1 MGRRTGVASPAPGTR
16 EFATECRRLDRRP
29 PTYRLAKRAF
39 DVVFSA
45 FVIAVGIIPCLL
57 LAAAIALDT
66 KGSPLYSQIRAGRN
80 GLPFRL
86 YKFRSMVADADNVE
100 KYLTKEQLAAWK
112 RERKVCDD
120 PRVTRLGRFIRKTSL
135 DELPQFIN
143 VLLGN
148 ISVIGPR
155 FINVLLGNISVI
167 GPRPITYDELAEFG
181 NDVALL
187 LSVEPGITGAWQ
199 CGPRNEAS
207 FDNGRRQAIELGYV
221 RDACVRLDATIFF
234 STFRAMFGRRTGI

>member
-1 MGRRTGVASPAPGTR
+1 MVQRPGIASPAPGSR

-29 PTYRLAKRAF
+29 PTYRLAKRVF
-39 DVVFSA
+39 DVAFSA
-45 FVIAVGIIPCLL
+45 FAITVGVVPCLL

-66 KGSPLYSQIRAGRN
+66 KGSPLYSQVRAGRN

-100 KYLTKEQLAAWK
+100 KYLTEEQLASWK

-135 DELPQFIN
+135 DELPQ
-143 VLLGN
+143 
-148 ISVIGPR
+148 

-207 FDNGRRQAIELGYV
+207 FDNGRRQTIELSYV

>member
-1 MGRRTGVASPAPGTR
+1 MVQRPGIVSPAPGSR

-29 PTYRLAKRAF
+29 PTYRLAKRVF
-39 DVVFSA
+39 DVAFSA
-45 FVIAVGIIPCLL
+45 FAITVGVVPCLL

-66 KGSPLYSQIRAGRN
+66 KGSPLYSQVRAGRN

-100 KYLTKEQLAAWK
+100 KYLTEEQLAAWK

-135 DELPQFIN
+135 DELPQ
-143 VLLGN
+143 
-148 ISVIGPR
+148 

-207 FDNGRRQAIELGYV
+207 FDNGRRQAIELSYV

>member
-1 MGRRTGVASPAPGTR
+1 MVQRPDIASPAPGSR

-29 PTYRLAKRAF
+29 PTYRLAKRVF
-39 DVVFSA
+39 DVAFSA
-45 FVIAVGIIPCLL
+45 FAITVGVVPCLL

-66 KGSPLYSQIRAGRN
+66 KGSPLYSQVRAGRN

-100 KYLTKEQLAAWK
+100 KYLTEEQLAAWK

-135 DELPQFIN
+135 DELPQ
-143 VLLGN
+143 
-148 ISVIGPR
+148 

-207 FDNGRRQAIELGYV
+207 FDNGRRQAIELSYV

>member
-1 MGRRTGVASPAPGTR
+1 MFLPRGRMVQRPGIASPAPGSR

-29 PTYRLAKRAF
+29 PTYRLAKRVF
-39 DVVFSA
+39 DVAFSA
-45 FVIAVGIIPCLL
+45 FAITVGVVPCLL

-66 KGSPLYSQIRAGRN
+66 KGSPLYSQVRAGRN

-100 KYLTKEQLAAWK
+100 KYLTEEQLASWK

-135 DELPQFIN
+135 DELPQ
-143 VLLGN
+143 
-148 ISVIGPR
+148 

-207 FDNGRRQAIELGYV
+207 FDNGRRQTIELSYV

>member
-1 MGRRTGVASPAPGTR
+1 MVQRPGIASPAPGSR

-29 PTYRLAKRAF
+29 PTYRLAKRVF
-39 DVVFSA
+39 DVAFSA
-45 FVIAVGIIPCLL
+45 FAITVGVVPCLL

-66 KGSPLYSQIRAGRN
+66 KGSPLYSQVRAGRN

-100 KYLTKEQLAAWK
+100 KYLTEEQLAAWK

-135 DELPQFIN
+135 DELPQ
-143 VLLGN
+143 
-148 ISVIGPR
+148 

-207 FDNGRRQAIELGYV
+207 FDNGRRQTIELSYV

>member
-1 MGRRTGVASPAPGTR
+1 MVQRPGIASPAPGSR

-29 PTYRLAKRAF
+29 PTYRLAKRVF
-39 DVVFSA
+39 DVAFSV
-45 FVIAVGIIPCLL
+45 FVIAVGIVPCLL
-57 LAAAIALDT
+57 LAVAIALDT

-155 FINVLLGNISVI
+155 
-167 GPRPITYDELAEFG
+167 PITYDELAEFG

-207 FDNGRRQAIELGYV
+207 FDNGRRQTIELGYV

>member
-1 MGRRTGVASPAPGTR
+1 MVQRPGIASPAPGSR

-29 PTYRLAKRAF
+29 PTYRLAKRVF
-39 DVVFSA
+39 DVAFSA
-45 FVIAVGIIPCLL
+45 FAITVGVVPCLL

-66 KGSPLYSQIRAGRN
+66 KGSPLYSQVRAGRN

-100 KYLTKEQLAAWK
+100 KYLTEEQLAAWK

-155 FINVLLGNISVI
+155 
-167 GPRPITYDELAEFG
+167 PITYDELAEFG
-181 NDVALL
+181 NDVELL

-207 FDNGRRQAIELGYV
+207 FDNGRRQAIELSYV
-221 RDACVRLDATIFF
+221 RDACVCLDATIFF

>member
-1 MGRRTGVASPAPGTR
+1 MVQRPGIASPAPGSR

-29 PTYRLAKRAF
+29 PTYRLAKRVF
-39 DVVFSA
+39 DVAFSA
-45 FVIAVGIIPCLL
+45 FAITVGVVPCLL

-66 KGSPLYSQIRAGRN
+66 KGSPLYSQVRAGRN

-100 KYLTKEQLAAWK
+100 KYLTEEQLAAWK

-135 DELPQFIN
+135 DELPQ
-143 VLLGN
+143 
-148 ISVIGPR
+148 

-207 FDNGRRQAIELGYV
+207 FDNGRRQAIELSYV

>member
-1 MGRRTGVASPAPGTR
+1 MGRRAGVASPAPGTR
-16 EFATECRRLDRRP
+16 EFATECRRLDGRP
-29 PTYRLAKRAF
+29 PAYRLAKRAF
-39 DVVFSA
+39 DVVFSV
-45 FVIAVGIIPCLL
+45 FVIAVGIVPCLL
-57 LAAAIALDT
+57 LAVAIALDT

-100 KYLTKEQLAAWK
+100 KYLTNEQLAAWK

-135 DELPQFIN
+135 DELPQ
-143 VLLGN
+143 
-148 ISVIGPR
+148 

>member
-1 MGRRTGVASPAPGTR
+1 MVQRPDIASPAPGSR

-29 PTYRLAKRAF
+29 STYRLAKRVF
-39 DVVFSA
+39 DVAFSA
-45 FVIAVGIIPCLL
+45 FAITVGVVPCLL

-66 KGSPLYSQIRAGRN
+66 KGSPLYSQVRAGRN

-100 KYLTKEQLAAWK
+100 KYLTEEQLAAWK

-135 DELPQFIN
+135 DELPQ
-143 VLLGN
+143 
-148 ISVIGPR
+148 

-207 FDNGRRQAIELGYV
+207 FDNGRRQAIELSYV

>member
-1 MGRRTGVASPAPGTR
+1 MIQRPGIASPAPGSR

-29 PTYRLAKRAF
+29 PTYRLAKRVF
-39 DVVFSA
+39 DVAFSA
-45 FVIAVGIIPCLL
+45 FAITVGVVPCLL

-66 KGSPLYSQIRAGRN
+66 KGSPLYSQVRAGRN

-100 KYLTKEQLAAWK
+100 KYLTEEQLAAWK

-135 DELPQFIN
+135 DELPQ
-143 VLLGN
+143 
-148 ISVIGPR
+148 

-207 FDNGRRQAIELGYV
+207 FDNGRRQAIELSYV

>member
-1 MGRRTGVASPAPGTR
+1 MIQRPGVASPAPGSR

-29 PTYRLAKRAF
+29 PTYRLAKRVF
-39 DVVFSA
+39 DVAFSA
-45 FVIAVGIIPCLL
+45 FVITVGVVPCLL

-66 KGSPLYSQIRAGRN
+66 KGSPLYSQVRAGRN

-100 KYLTKEQLAAWK
+100 KYLTEEQLAAWK

-135 DELPQFIN
+135 DELPQ
-143 VLLGN
+143 
-148 ISVIGPR
+148 

-207 FDNGRRQAIELGYV
+207 FDNGRRQAIELSYV

>member
-1 MGRRTGVASPAPGTR
+1 MFLPRGRMVQRPGIASPAPGSR

-29 PTYRLAKRAF
+29 PTYRLAKRVF
-39 DVVFSA
+39 DVAFSA
-45 FVIAVGIIPCLL
+45 FAITVGVVPCLL

-66 KGSPLYSQIRAGRN
+66 KGSPLYSQVRAGRN

-100 KYLTKEQLAAWK
+100 KYLTEEQLAAWK

-135 DELPQFIN
+135 DELPQ
-143 VLLGN
+143 
-148 ISVIGPR
+148 

-207 FDNGRRQAIELGYV
+207 FDNGRRQAIELSYV

>member
-1 MGRRTGVASPAPGTR
+1 M
-16 EFATECRRLDRRP
+16 
-29 PTYRLAKRAF
+29 
-39 DVVFSA
+39 
-45 FVIAVGIIPCLL
+45 
-57 LAAAIALDT
+57 DT

-80 GLPFRL
+80 GLHFRL

-155 FINVLLGNISVI
+155 
-167 GPRPITYDELAEFG
+167 PITYDELAEFG
-181 NDVALL
+181 DDVALL

-221 RDACVRLDATIFF
+221 RDACARLDATIFF

>member
-1 MGRRTGVASPAPGTR
+1 MVQRPDIASPAPGSR

-29 PTYRLAKRAF
+29 PTYRLSKRVF
-39 DVVFSA
+39 DVAFSA
-45 FVIAVGIIPCLL
+45 FAITVGVVPCLL

-66 KGSPLYSQIRAGRN
+66 KGSPLYSQVRAGRN

-100 KYLTKEQLAAWK
+100 KYLTEEQLAAWK

-135 DELPQFIN
+135 DELPQ
-143 VLLGN
+143 
-148 ISVIGPR
+148 

-207 FDNGRRQAIELGYV
+207 FDNGRRQAIELSYV
-221 RDACVRLDATIFF
+221 RYACVRLDATIFF

>member
-1 MGRRTGVASPAPGTR
+1 MVQRPGIASPAPGSR

-29 PTYRLAKRAF
+29 PTYRLAKRVF
-39 DVVFSA
+39 DVAFSA
-45 FVIAVGIIPCLL
+45 FAITVGVVPCLL

-66 KGSPLYSQIRAGRN
+66 KGSPLYSQVRAGRN

-100 KYLTKEQLAAWK
+100 KYLTEEQLAAWK
-112 RERKVCDD
+112 KERKVCDD

-135 DELPQFIN
+135 DELPQ
-143 VLLGN
+143 
-148 ISVIGPR
+148 

-207 FDNGRRQAIELGYV
+207 FDNGRRQAIELSYV

>member
-1 MGRRTGVASPAPGTR
+1 M
-16 EFATECRRLDRRP
+16 ECRRLDRRP

-39 DVVFSA
+39 DVVFSV
-45 FVIAVGIIPCLL
+45 FVIAVGIVPCLL
-57 LAAAIALDT
+57 LAVAIALDT

-155 FINVLLGNISVI
+155 
-167 GPRPITYDELAEFG
+167 PITYDELAEFG

-207 FDNGRRQAIELGYV
+207 FDNGRRQTIELGYV

>member
-1 MGRRTGVASPAPGTR
+1 MVQRPGIASPAPGSR

-29 PTYRLAKRAF
+29 PTYRLAKRVF
-39 DVVFSA
+39 DVAFSA
-45 FVIAVGIIPCLL
+45 FAITVGVVPCLL

-66 KGSPLYSQIRAGRN
+66 KGSPLYSQVRAGRN

-100 KYLTKEQLAAWK
+100 KYLTEEQLAAWK

-155 FINVLLGNISVI
+155 
-167 GPRPITYDELAEFG
+167 PITYDELAEFG

-199 CGPRNEAS
+199 CGPRNRAS
-207 FDNGRRQAIELGYV
+207 FDNGRRQAIELSYV

>member
-1 MGRRTGVASPAPGTR
+1 MSGSASEVVLLRGRMGRRTGVASPAPGTR
-16 EFATECRRLDRRP
+16 EFAAECRRLDRRP

-57 LAAAIALDT
+57 LAVAIALDT
-66 KGSPLYSQIRAGRN
+66 KGSPLYSQVRAGCN

-86 YKFRSMVADADNVE
+86 YKFRSMVVDADNVE

-135 DELPQFIN
+135 DELPQ
-143 VLLGN
+143 
-148 ISVIGPR
+148 

>member
-1 MGRRTGVASPAPGTR
+1 MVQRPGIASPAPGSR

-29 PTYRLAKRAF
+29 PTYRLAKRVF
-39 DVVFSA
+39 DVAFSA
-45 FVIAVGIIPCLL
+45 FVITVGVVPCLL

-66 KGSPLYSQIRAGRN
+66 KGSPLYSQVRAGRN

-100 KYLTKEQLAAWK
+100 KYLTEEQLAAWK

-155 FINVLLGNISVI
+155 
-167 GPRPITYDELAEFG
+167 PITYDELAEFG
-181 NDVALL
+181 NDVAFL

-207 FDNGRRQAIELGYV
+207 FDNGRRQAIELSYV

>member
-1 MGRRTGVASPAPGTR
+1 MVQRPGIASPAPGSR

-29 PTYRLAKRAF
+29 PTYRLAKRVF
-39 DVVFSA
+39 DVAFSA
-45 FVIAVGIIPCLL
+45 FAITVGVVPCLL

-66 KGSPLYSQIRAGRN
+66 KGSPLYSQVRAGRN

-100 KYLTKEQLAAWK
+100 KYLTEEQLAAWK

-155 FINVLLGNISVI
+155 
-167 GPRPITYDELAEFG
+167 PITYDELAEFG
-181 NDVALL
+181 NDVELL

-207 FDNGRRQAIELGYV
+207 FDNGRRQAIELSYV